1 MEPWQRAGVTREDWV
16 AARLK
21 AAALLRA
28 VDNGDPDAVAFI
40 LARHGENPTDPEASG

>member
-1 MEPWQRAGVTREDWV
+1 MLLPMEPFERAGVTREEWV

-28 VDNGDPDAVAFI
+28 VEAGDPEAVAFI
-40 LARHGENPTDPEASG
+40 LARRTGDRPA